1 MESSLPTIWKLP
13 SQEKALFPL
22 LSPIPTENL
31 PSHLKSGK
39 LPSHWKAAFPLRR
52 SLLNIKLLFY
62 WEPNFPHWESSF
74 ILGSSLPV
82 PTGNLF
88 PSHLEAL
95 FPLESSLPIRKL
107 HYHWEA
113 PTRKSLV
120 SGKLPCH
127 WKSEKP
133 SSHWEA
139 LFPLG
144 SSLGLPTR
152 KLPFQEGAPFP
163 LGRSLLTVKFPVYW
177 EPYFPLGKWETSFLL
192 GSSLPTVNLFPVGGF
207 LPTEKLHSY

>member
-1 MESSLPTIWKLP
+1 MGEDPRIFFGNFQHFRCKESITEIANESIPLERFSITSKLSSCWKTPFPRRSPLYTGKLPYYCPMESSLPTIWKLP

-22 LSPIPTENL
+22 LSRIPTENL

-133 SSHWEA
+133 SSH
-139 LFPLG
+139 
-144 SSLGLPTR
+144 
-152 KLPFQEGAPFP
+152 
-163 LGRSLLTVKFPVYW
+163 
-177 EPYFPLGKWETSFLL
+177 
-192 GSSLPTVNLFPVGGF
+192 
-207 LPTEKLHSY
+207 